1 MKKKLYIYFLLFNA
15 LYSKNIYVVYDDSL
29 SMKKENRD
37 VYANYAIQTLSSLL
51 SEKDNLTITRM
62 SDTKDD
68 FRNKTIVNLK
78 DIKNE
83 LKYFEKN
90 LIAKSQVTPYRS
102 IETIVDYIERTSSKD
117 EQNWLMVITDGEFED
132 GKAIPNIE
140 NIKNSISKSVQN
152 SNLKPIFLLIG
163 SNQNELEK
171 YEKQKGIEIWKEIF
185 GEGEFPKIFK
195 ASNQKDII
203 VRMREIAQL
212 LTSKSSKTLENI
224 YVIEN
229 NRLEFNSLF
238 PLSKIIF
245 LDQTEGKDELNSLE
259 KIYVDGKEIPIDK
272 QYKPYKNQSKIL
284 LSANVVHIEGNNS
297 ATRFGM
303 KSHDILNVTLR

>member
-1 MKKKLYIYFLLFNA
+1 LCMYFLLFNA

-51 SEKDNLTITRM
+51 SEEDNLTITRM
-62 SDTKDD
+62 SDTKDN
-68 FRNKTIVNLK
+68 FRNKTVVNLK

-90 LIAKSQVTPYRS
+90 LKAKSQVTPYRS
-102 IETIVDYIERTSSKD
+102 IETIVDYIEKTSSKD

-132 GKAIPNIE
+132 GKPIPNIE
-140 NIKNSISKSVQN
+140 SIKNSISKSVQN
-152 SNLKPIFLLIG
+152 SNLKPVFLLIG

-171 YEKQKGIEIWKEIF
+171 YEKQKGIQIWKEIF

-195 ASNQKDII
+195 ASNEKEII
-203 VRMREIAQL
+203 VKMREIAQL
-212 LTSKSSKTLENI
+212 LTSKSSKSLKDI
-224 YVIEN
+224 YVIKN

-245 LDQTEGKDELNSLE
+245 LDQIEGKDELNSLE
-259 KIYVDGKEIPIDK
+259 KIYVDGKEIQIDK
-272 QYKPYKNQSKIL
+272 QYKPHKNEGEIL
-284 LSANVVHIEGNNS
+284 LSANVIHIDGNNS
-297 ATRFGM
+297 ATRSIV
-303 KSHDILNVTLR
+303 KSYSILKVA